1 MPDSPLKRNCN
12 FKATRTSHEILVAMI
27 EKMADNGNMELLE
40 GYQRLCETVQSLLI
54 QESTALKQ
62 GELPSTE
69 LLQKKADL
77 LPQLEAGVQALK
89 SVDKLLPED
98 KKIVQKIQQKIMKM
112 LILDQENEKL
122 LLALQMS
129 QQLSS
134 NRGKVRSDL
143 LKSLY
148 GKN

>member
-1 MPDSPLKRNCN
+1 MDK
-12 FKATRTSHEILVAMI
+12 
-27 EKMADNGNMELLE
+27 KMTDIRSMELLD
-40 GYQRLCETVQSLLI
+40 GYQRLCETVQNLLI

-77 LPQLEAGVQALK
+77 LTQLEAGVQALK

-112 LILDQENEKL
+112 LMLDQENEKL
-122 LLALQMS
+122 LLSLQMS
-129 QQLSS
+129 QQLST
-134 NRGKVRSDL
+134 NRGKVSSDL

>member
-1 MPDSPLKRNCN
+1 
-12 FKATRTSHEILVAMI
+12 MI
-27 EKMADNGNMELLE
+27 AKMADNGSMELLE
-40 GYQRLCETVQSLLI
+40 GYQRLCETVQNLLI

-69 LLQKKADL
+69 LLQQKADL

-89 SVDKLLPED
+89 TVDKLLPED

-112 LILDQENEKL
+112 LMLDQENEKL
-122 LLALQMS
+122 LLSLQMS

-134 NRGKVRSDL
+134 NRGKVSSDL

-148 GKN
+148 GKH

>member
-1 MPDSPLKRNCN
+1 
-12 FKATRTSHEILVAMI
+12 
-27 EKMADNGNMELLE
+27 MELLE
-40 GYQRLCETVQSLLI
+40 GYQRLCETVQNLLI

-69 LLQKKADL
+69 LLQQKADL

-89 SVDKLLPED
+89 GIDKLLPED

-112 LILDQENEKL
+112 LMLDQENEKL
-122 LLALQMS
+122 LLSLQMS

-134 NRGKVRSDL
+134 NRSKVSSDL

>member
-1 MPDSPLKRNCN
+1 
-12 FKATRTSHEILVAMI
+12 
-27 EKMADNGNMELLE
+27 MADNESMELLE
-40 GYQRLCETVQSLLI
+40 GYQRLCETVQNLLI

-69 LLQKKADL
+69 LLQQKADL

-89 SVDKLLPED
+89 GIDKLLPED

-112 LILDQENEKL
+112 LMLDQENEKL
-122 LLALQMS
+122 LLSLQMS

-134 NRGKVRSDL
+134 NRSKVSSDL

>member
-1 MPDSPLKRNCN
+1 
-12 FKATRTSHEILVAMI
+12 MI
-27 EKMADNGNMELLE
+27 EKMADNINMELLE
-40 GYQRLCETVQSLLI
+40 DYQRLCETVQNLLI

-69 LLQKKADL
+69 LLQQKADL
-77 LPQLEAGVQALK
+77 LPQLEAGIQALK

-112 LILDQENEKL
+112 LMLDQENEKL
-122 LLALQMS
+122 LLSLQMT

-134 NRGKVRSDL
+134 NRGKVSSDL

-148 GKN
+148 KES

>member
-1 MPDSPLKRNCN
+1 
-12 FKATRTSHEILVAMI
+12 MI
-27 EKMADNGNMELLE
+27 EKMADNGSMELLE

-62 GELPSTE
+62 GELPSAE
-69 LLQKKADL
+69 LLQKKANL
-77 LPQLEAGVQALK
+77 LPQLEEGVQALK
-89 SVDKLLPED
+89 TVDKLLPED

-112 LILDQENEKL
+112 LMLDQENEKL
-122 LLALQMS
+122 LLSLQMS

-134 NRGKVRSDL
+134 NRSKVSSDL

-148 GKN
+148 GKH

>member
-1 MPDSPLKRNCN
+1 MP
-12 FKATRTSHEILVAMI
+12 
-27 EKMADNGNMELLE
+27 EKMADNGSMELLE
-40 GYQRLCETVQSLLI
+40 GYQRLCETVQNLLI

-112 LILDQENEKL
+112 LMLDQENEKML
-122 LLALQMS
+122 LSLQIS
-129 QQLSS
+129 QQLSA
-134 NRGKVRSDL
+134 NRGKVSSDL
-143 LKSLY
+143 LKNLY

>member
-1 MPDSPLKRNCN
+1 
-12 FKATRTSHEILVAMI
+12 
-27 EKMADNGNMELLE
+27 MADNGGMELLE
-40 GYQRLCETVQSLLI
+40 GYQRLCETVQNLLI
-54 QESTALKQ
+54 QESTVLKQ

-69 LLQKKADL
+69 LLQQKADL
-77 LPQLEAGVQALK
+77 LPQLESGVQALK
-89 SVDKLLPED
+89 TVDKLLPED
-98 KKIVQKIQQKIMKM
+98 KKVVQKLQQKIMKM

-122 LLALQMS
+122 LLSLQMS

-134 NRGKVRSDL
+134 NRGKVSSDL

>member
-1 MPDSPLKRNCN
+1 
-12 FKATRTSHEILVAMI
+12 MI
-27 EKMADNGNMELLE
+27 EKMADNGGMELLE
-40 GYQRLCETVQSLLI
+40 GYQRLCETVQNLLI
-54 QESTALKQ
+54 QESTVLKQ

-69 LLQKKADL
+69 LLQQKADL
-77 LPQLEAGVQALK
+77 LPQLESGVQALK
-89 SVDKLLPED
+89 TVDKLLPED
-98 KKIVQKIQQKIMKM
+98 KKVVQKLQQKIMKM

-122 LLALQMS
+122 LLSLQMS

-134 NRGKVRSDL
+134 NRGKVSSDL